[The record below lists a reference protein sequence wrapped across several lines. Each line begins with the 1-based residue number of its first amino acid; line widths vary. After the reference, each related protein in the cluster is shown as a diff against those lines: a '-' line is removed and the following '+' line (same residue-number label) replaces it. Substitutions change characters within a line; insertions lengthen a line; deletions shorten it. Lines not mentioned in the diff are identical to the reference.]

1 LPAARQTDVLA
12 RAQTGEKMD
21 RTETVWHIAC
31 WNLAIF
37 AIICAMTLVGG
48 LDASAMMVG

>member
-1 LPAARQTDVLA
+1 
-12 RAQTGEKMD
+12 MD
-21 RTETVWHIAC
+21 RTEPGWHIAC

-37 AIICAMTLVGG
+37 AIICAMTLVLGG